1 MTGLTLAVASI
12 AVGLSIGAAAT
23 VAATLAAEPTAD
35 HGVAPA
41 QSPASPAGPR
51 LVDYGDRCF
60 HGHCLPCD
68 SKQSCLN
75 RLPPGLRP

>member
-1 MTGLTLAVASI
+1 MTGLTLAAASI
-12 AVGLSIGAAAT
+12 AVGVSIGAAAT
-23 VAATLAAEPTAD
+23 VGVTLASQD
-35 HGVAPA
+35 HGVAPVP
-41 QSPASPAGPR
+41 SPATRAPY

-75 RLPPGLRP
+75 KLPPGLRP

>member
-1 MTGLTLAVASI
+1 MTGLTLAAASI

-23 VAATLAAEPTAD
+23 VGVTLAADD
-35 HGVAPA
+35 HAVSPA
-41 QSPASPAGPR
+41 QNPAPRPGPY

-75 RLPPGLRP
+75 QLPPGLRP